1 MGAGGLGS
9 SCVSTL
15 LHGTGFFA
23 GTGFGIS
30 LKLAE
35 ASSRLDLDRRDWLD
49 WVAWMEG

>member
-15 LHGTGFFA
+15 IHGTGFFA
-23 GTGFGIS
+23 GTGLGIS
-30 LKLAE
+30 LKLAG
-35 ASSRLDLDRRDWLD
+35 ASYWLDLDWRDWLD

>member
-1 MGAGGLGS
+1 MEYGNTNMGAGGLRS

-23 GTGFGIS
+23 GTGLGIS

-35 ASSRLDLDRRDWLD
+35 AGYL
-49 WVAWMEG
+49 VGF